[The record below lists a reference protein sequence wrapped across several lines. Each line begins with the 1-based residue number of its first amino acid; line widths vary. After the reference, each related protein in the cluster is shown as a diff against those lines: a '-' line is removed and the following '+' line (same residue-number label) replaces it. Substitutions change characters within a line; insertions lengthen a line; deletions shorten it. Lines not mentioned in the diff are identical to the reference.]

1 MKANFTINRTSTINV
16 KNFESIKPNIG
27 IEIKDIDVKKIDT
40 VYKEL
45 SSIIDDLYQLEQA
58 NLYADLKSIRNTG
71 IDEHVRSII
80 DQDFEKMSN
89 RITVSLSSLEGM
101 EDE

>member
-1 MKANFTINRTSTINV
+1 MKANLNINRTSTINIG
-16 KNFESIKPNIG
+16 NYESIKPNVG
-27 IEIKDIDVKKIDT
+27 IEMKDVDIKKIDI

-45 SSIIDDLYQLEQA
+45 SNVIDDLYQLEQA
-58 NLYADLKSIRNTG
+58 NLYADSKSIRNTG

-89 RITVSLSSLEGM
+89 RITVSLSSLEGIG
-101 EDE
+101 DE